1 MTIEVWFAFALAS
14 TVVLMIPGPTVLLVC
29 AYALGAGRR
38 TALWTVGGVA
48 LGDLVAMTAAVTG
61 LGALLAASATLF
73 SALKIAGGFY
83 LIWLGVKLWRS
94 SAGIGDLKGRQAEA
108 SGPRIAGHAFAVT
121 ATNPKSIVF
130 FISFTPQFIDPAAA
144 LTPQLAI
151 MVATFVILATVN
163 AGAYALAAGTLR
175 EKLRQ
180 PRVLRALNRGGGA
193 ALIGMGA
200 LTAASSRVLH
210 D

>member
-1 MTIEVWFAFALAS
+1 MSIETWIAFALAS
-14 TVVLMIPGPTVLLVC
+14 TVVLVIPGPTVLLVC

-48 LGDLVAMTAAVTG
+48 LGDLVAMTAAVAG
-61 LGALLAASATLF
+61 LGAILVASSTLF
-73 SALKIAGGFY
+73 SVLKVLGGLY

-94 SAGIGDLKGRQAEA
+94 DAGIGELKGKRAEA
-108 SGPRIAGHAFAVT
+108 SGHSIAFHAFAVT

-130 FISFTPQFIDPAAA
+130 FIAFTPHFIDAAA
-144 LTPQLAI
+144 PLAPQLAV
-151 MVATFVILATVN
+151 MVATFVILAAIN

-175 EKLRQ
+175 EKLRK

-193 ALIGMGA
+193 ALVGMGA
-200 LTAASSRVLH
+200 LTAASSRI
-210 D
+210 

>member
-1 MTIEVWFAFALAS
+1 MSIETWFAFALAS
-14 TVVLMIPGPTVLLVC
+14 TVVLTIPGPTVLLVC

-48 LGDLVAMTAAVTG
+48 LGDLVAMTAAVAG
-61 LGALLAASATLF
+61 LGALLVASSTLF
-73 SALKIAGGFY
+73 TVLKVLGGLY

-94 SAGIGDLKGRQAEA
+94 DAGIGELKGKRAEA
-108 SGPRIAGHAFAVT
+108 SGPSIAFHAFAVT

-130 FISFTPQFIDPAAA
+130 FIAFVPQFIDAAA
-144 LTPQLAI
+144 PLTPQLAI
-151 MVATFVILATVN
+151 MVPTFVILAAIN

-175 EKLRQ
+175 EKLRK
-180 PRVLRALNRGGGA
+180 PRVLKALNRGGGA

-200 LTAASSRVLH
+200 LTAASSRI
-210 D
+210 

>member
-1 MTIEVWFAFALAS
+1 MTIETWLAFALAS
-14 TVVLMIPGPTVLLVC
+14 TVVLLIPGPTVLLVC

-38 TALWTVGGVA
+38 TALWTVSGVA

-73 SALKIAGGFY
+73 TALKIVGGIY

-94 SAGIGDLKGRQAEA
+94 SAGLGELKGKHAA
-108 SGPRIAGHAFAVT
+108 AGGPRIAGHAFAVT
-121 ATNPKSIVF
+121 ATNPKGIVF
-130 FISFTPQFIDPAAA
+130 FIAFTPQFVDPAAA
-144 LTPQLAI
+144 LTPQLTI

-180 PRVLRALNRGGGA
+180 PRLLRALNRGGGA

-200 LTAASSRVLH
+200 LTAASSRV
-210 D
+210 